1 MSSIFLSEKIS
12 KLTKKI
18 KIHKNIKINK
28 KISKLTKNIK
38 LTKHIKINKKY
49 KFLKN
54 KIPYT
59 TKCYN
64 FINFDE
70 FLNKIS

>member
-38 LTKHIKINKKY
+38 INKKY

-54 KIPYT
+54 IIPYT

-70 FLNKIS
+70 FLKKKA